1 MATKAEVGSAAAE
14 IDEALEEENVKLP
27 KAIQGIWIQADDQGN
42 MLSTTPVV
50 LDKTK
55 KGKKGRFQ
63 GITFNNYHRPWGRWL
78 YTFVDSTGLLEFEAR
93 GLAAARGRPQVL
105 YRFYPKH
112 HLFLHVVEEQ
122 PAQSGNPALSWCYG
136 DESAIGDAIK
146 VAESGHAATL
156 HRLVMVKYRS

>member
-1 MATKAEVGSAAAE
+1 MATKAEVGSAAAD

-55 KGKKGRFQ
+55 KGKKGMFQ

-112 HLFLHVVEEQ
+112 HLLVH
-122 PAQSGNPALSWCYG
+122 AQSGNPALSWCYG

-146 VAESGHAATL
+146 VAESAHPATL
-156 HRLVMVKYRS
+156 HRLVMVKQRV

>member
-1 MATKAEVGSAAAE
+1 MATKAEVGSAAAD
-14 IDEALEEENVKLP
+14 IDEALEKLRGIKEENVNFP

-63 GITFNNYHRPWGRWL
+63 FNNYHRPWGRWL

-112 HLFLHVVEEQ
+112 HLLVH
-122 PAQSGNPALSWCYG
+122 AQSGNPALNWCYG

-146 VAESGHAATL
+146 VAESAHPATL
-156 HRLVMVKYRS
+156 HRLYIVARS

>member
-1 MATKAEVGSAAAE
+1 MATKAEVGSAAAD

-136 DESAIGDAIK
+136 DESAIGE
-146 VAESGHAATL
+146 VAKSAHAAT
-156 HRLVMVKYRS
+156 V

>member
-1 MATKAEVGSAAAE
+1 MATKAEVGSAAAD

-63 GITFNNYHRPWGRWL
+63 FNNYHRTWGRWL

-112 HLFLHVVEEQ
+112 HLLVH
-122 PAQSGNPALSWCYG
+122 AQSGNPALNWCYG

-146 VAESGHAATL
+146 VAESAHPATL
-156 HRLVMVKYRS
+156 HRLYIVARS

>member
-1 MATKAEVGSAAAE
+1 MATKAEVGSAAAD

-63 GITFNNYHRPWGRWL
+63 FNNYHRPWGRWL
-78 YTFVDSTGLLEFEAR
+78 YTFVDSTGLLEFEAK

-146 VAESGHAATL
+146 VAESAHPATL
-156 HRLVMVKYRS
+156 HRLVMVKQRV

>member
-1 MATKAEVGSAAAE
+1 MATKAEVGSAAAD

-27 KAIQGIWIQADDQGN
+27 KAIQGIWIQEDDEGN
-42 MLSTTPVV
+42 ILSTTPVV
-50 LDKTK
+50 LSKTK

-63 GITFNNYHRPWGRWL
+63 GITFNNYHRPWGRWM

-112 HLFLHVVEEQ
+112 HLL
-122 PAQSGNPALSWCYG
+122 SGNPALNWCYG

-146 VAESGHAATL
+146 VAESAHPATL
-156 HRLVMVKYRS
+156 HRLYSYGQATDVV

>member
-1 MATKAEVGSAAAE
+1 MATKAEVGSAAAD

-27 KAIQGIWIQADDQGN
+27 KAIQGIWIQEDDEGN

-50 LDKTK
+50 LSKTK
-55 KGKKGRFQ
+55 KGKRGRFQ

-122 PAQSGNPALSWCYG
+122 PAQSGNPALNWCYG

-146 VAESGHAATL
+146 VAESAHAATL
-156 HRLVMVKYRS
+156 HRL

>member
-1 MATKAEVGSAAAE
+1 MATKAEVGSAAAD

-63 GITFNNYHRPWGRWL
+63 FNNYHRPWGRWL
-78 YTFVDSTGLLEFEAR
+78 YTFVDSTGLLEFETR

-112 HLFLHVVEEQ
+112 HLL
-122 PAQSGNPALSWCYG
+122 SGNPALNWCYG

-156 HRLVMVKYRS
+156 HRLVMVKQRV